1 MLQETSGVGLIMAR
15 IAYAGDG
22 KSVFDL
28 FFLSHLVKK
37 YDVYVLTFSEKPY
50 QVPENVHV
58 IRVREPFS
66 PSVSPLKGLYTYS
79 ASLLRSVLLKRLLS
93 EIKPDVLISSGVL
106 SYGFYCAL
114 SNYSPNI
121 VFVWGSDVL
130 IAPKLLPFRFI
141 AKYTLRKAD
150 ALVAD
155 SETEENACVSLGCDR
170 RKIAKFP
177 WIDLSHMLARSGND
191 AGLEQRMRER
201 LKEDMGWHNDDLV
214 VISTRHHE
222 PVYDVESLILAIPD
236 VIREVKNARFLILSN
251 GSLTEELRKH
261 VKELGVESYVRFLGR
276 VPHDEV
282 LKYLQM
288 SDLYVSTSLSDGTS
302 ASLLEAMV
310 SRLPSIVTNIPANR
324 EWIENGKSGI
334 LVPTRNSRSL
344 AENIITLLENERLMQ
359 SFGREAYDTVEEKAD
374 WQKNSEI
381 LDDLICSQ
389 LKSKKSI

>member
-1 MLQETSGVGLIMAR
+1 MVR
-15 IAYAGDG
+15 IVYAGDG

-28 FFLSHLVKK
+28 FFLSHLVRK

-66 PSVSPLKGLYTYS
+66 PSISPLKGLYTYL
-79 ASLLRSVLLKRLLS
+79 ASLLRSVLLRRLLS
-93 EIKPDVLISSGVL
+93 GIKPDVLISSGAL

-114 SNYSPNI
+114 SNYSPNV

-130 IAPKLLPFRFI
+130 IAPRLLPFRFI

-170 RKIAKFP
+170 RKIVKFP
-177 WIDLSHMLARSGND
+177 WIDLSHVLSRFGTDSD
-191 AGLEQRMRER
+191 RERKMRER
-201 LKEDMGWHNDDLV
+201 LREDMGWHKDDRV
-214 VISTRHHE
+214 IISTRHHE
-222 PVYDVESLILAIPD
+222 PVYDVESLILAIPS
-236 VIREVKNARFLILSN
+236 VIKKVRNARFLILSN
-251 GSLTEELRKH
+251 GSLTEELRNH
-261 VKELGVESYVRFLGR
+261 VKELGVESHVRFLGR
-276 VPHDEV
+276 VTHDEV
-282 LKYLQM
+282 LRYLRM

-302 ASLLEAMV
+302 ASLLEAMA
-310 SRLPSIVTNIPANR
+310 SGLPSVVTNIPANR

-334 LVPTRNSRSL
+334 LVQTRNSKSL
-344 AENIITLLENERLMQ
+344 AESIIALLESERLRQ
-359 SFGREAYDTVEEKAD
+359 SFGRKAYDTVEEKAD

-381 LDDLICSQ
+381 LDNLICSQ
-389 LKSKKSI
+389 LRRRKSI